1 MKSTLSPKVLAA
13 LGALAVVGLMS
24 LYALELRW
32 LENTIRAGR
41 LVGWSMGLGA
51 ALGAWVAYRL
61 QHRFSEGVERM
72 RLWAASLLFFGL
84 FAPLFGSLSNRLLSF
99 STVQEVEVT
108 FFEAKGFYSDR
119 FGIIV
124 GEKPE
129 VVRYHLFVLYD
140 DRLERL
146 ETRKPQKLE
155 GLERGEPLL
164 LPLKKGL
171 WGYEVF
177 VEKKW

>member
-1 MKSTLSPKVLAA
+1 M
-13 LGALAVVGLMS
+13 GAAVVVGSMA

-32 LENTIRAGR
+32 LENTFRAGR
-41 LVGWSMGLGA
+41 LVGWSMGVGA
-51 ALGAWVAYRL
+51 AVGGWVAYRL
-61 QHRFSEGVERM
+61 QERFPEGVDRW
-72 RLWAASLLFFGL
+72 RLWTACLLFFAL
-84 FAPLFGSLSNRLLSF
+84 FGPLVGSLSNRLLSL
-99 STVQEVEVT
+99 SGVQQVEVT

-119 FGIIV
+119 FGILL

-129 VVRYHLFVLYD
+129 VERYHLFVLYD

-171 WGYEVF
+171 WGFEVF
-177 VEKKW
+177 VEKRW